1 MLEAVDLWKSYEG
14 SSLLCGISFRVVA
27 GETVCLLGPSGSG
40 KSTLLRIIAGLEAP
54 ERGAVYW
61 EGADLAAIP
70 AHRRG
75 FGLVFQDYALFPH
88 LTVEQNVAFGLK
100 MQSRSPGEIAER
112 VARALAQVNLS
123 GLGKRPVTD
132 LSGGEQQRVALARA
146 LAPEPRLLMFDEP
159 LGALDRSLRER
170 LMVELRGILRA
181 GHVPAVYVT
190 HDQEEAFTLAD
201 RVLLLHEG
209 QIVRSGTPADVW
221 GDPGSAWAARFLGV
235 GNVVDGV
242 LRGDGRVVTAAGV
255 FAVRCASPRIAGE
268 RLTLLIRP
276 SGAMSLPRT
285 QEPAPEGC
293 VSGTVTDVVFHLERF
308 KVSLSNGL
316 FFYLADPPR
325 LGEAITLQL
334 PASALLCLP

>member
-1 MLEAVDLWKSYEG
+1 MLEVVDLWKSYEG
-14 SSLLCGISFRVVA
+14 SPLLCGISFRVAA

-40 KSTLLRIIAGLEAP
+40 KSTLLRMIAGLEAA

-61 EGADLAAIP
+61 GGADLASVP
-70 AHRRG
+70 AHRRS

-100 MQSRSPGEIAER
+100 MQSRPSVEIAER
-112 VARALAQVNLS
+112 VAIVLAQVNLA
-123 GLGKRPVTD
+123 GMGKRPVTD

-170 LMVELRGILRA
+170 LMVELRSILRA
-181 GHVPAVYVT
+181 SQVPAVYVT

-221 GDPGSAWAARFLGV
+221 GDPGSAWAARFLGA
-235 GNVVDGV
+235 GNVVEGV
-242 LRGDGRVVTAAGV
+242 VRGDGRVVTSAGV
-255 FAVRCASPRIAGE
+255 FEVGCASPRPAGG
-268 RLTLLIRP
+268 RVTLLLRP
-276 SGAMSLPRT
+276 SGARLFQMAKGS
-285 QEPAPEGC
+285 APEGC
-293 VSGTVTDVVFHLERF
+293 VSGAVTDVVFHLEQF

-325 LGEAITLQL
+325 LGEVICLQL